1 MKLNP
6 APRVVAV
13 TGAARGIG
21 LATAKA
27 FAAGGARVAIGD
39 LDLDLA
45 EKSAATVPGH
55 VVALPLDVTDPASF
69 AAFLADA
76 ESALGPID
84 VLVNNAGVMLTGEF
98 VDEKRT
104 TADKMMAINLGGVI
118 TGAQLAARKFIERGD
133 GHIVNIASMAG
144 AAGFPGVATYC
155 GTKFGV
161 VGFTLALREELAPR
175 RVRVSAV
182 LPGIVHTELSAGLQI
197 SPIMEKFGSVEPDD
211 IARAVVRV
219 VAGDR
224 ALTYVP
230 GRLGLALRTANAI
243 PERVR
248 RAIYRRLRA
257 ERLYLNVDQATR
269 DAYHARANT
278 GSDAS

>member
-21 LATAKA
+21 LAAAKA

-69 AAFLADA
+69 AALPADA

-118 TGAQLAARKFIERGD
+118 TGARLAARKC
-133 GHIVNIASMAG
+133 ASSG
-144 AAGFPGVATYC
+144 AMVT
-155 GTKFGV
+155 
-161 VGFTLALREELAPR
+161 
-175 RVRVSAV
+175 S
-182 LPGIVHTELSAGLQI
+182 
-197 SPIMEKFGSVEPDD
+197 
-211 IARAVVRV
+211 
-219 VAGDR
+219 
-224 ALTYVP
+224 
-230 GRLGLALRTANAI
+230 
-243 PERVR
+243 
-248 RAIYRRLRA
+248 
-257 ERLYLNVDQATR
+257 
-269 DAYHARANT
+269 
-278 GSDAS
+278 